1 MMRGVRWLTVLVPTI
16 MSLAC
21 SSIHIQTGP
30 PTDTE
35 LTQESEDRGRQ
46 LRIKWSDQL
55 QQASPVQ
62 QASMMRSMI
71 DSTTAQFVRFGY
83 SVLDMW
89 RTESNRRG
97 SQLTA
102 KEVREAIERSNQFDM
117 PLLDAY
123 EDVLEFG
130 VELVTSGSFFDSPF
144 KDKLTDYRNLYYD
157 VYNAVFFPDGGLED
171 YERKLGDWEANTR
184 LTSQTLA
191 EELIRYQ

>member
-1 MMRGVRWLTVLVPTI
+1 VRGIGWSTVFLPMI
-16 MSLAC
+16 MALAC

-46 LRIKWSDQL
+46 LRIKWSDRL

-62 QASMMRSMI
+62 QASMMRGMI

-83 SVLDMW
+83 QVLDMW
-89 RTESNRRG
+89 RTESDRRG
-97 SQLTA
+97 TQLTA
-102 KEVREAIERSNQFDM
+102 KEVREAIERTNQFDM

-130 VELVTSGSFFDSPF
+130 VELVISGKFFDSRV
-144 KDKLTDYRNLYYD
+144 KDRLMDYRNLYYD
-157 VYNAVFFPDGGLED
+157 VYNAVFLPNGGLEE
-171 YERKLGDWEANTR
+171 YEWKLRDLETNNR
-184 LTSQTLA
+184 QTSQLLG
-191 EELIRYQ
+191 EELNRYQ

>member
-1 MMRGVRWLTVLVPTI
+1 MRGIGWSTVLLPTI
-16 MSLAC
+16 MVLAC
-21 SSIHIQTGP
+21 SSIHIKTGP

-46 LRIKWSDQL
+46 LRIKWSDRL

-83 SVLDMW
+83 QVLDMW
-89 RTESNRRG
+89 RTESDRRG
-97 SQLTA
+97 TQLTA
-102 KEVREAIERSNQFDM
+102 KEVREAIERTNQFDM

-130 VELVTSGSFFDSPF
+130 VELVISDKFFDSQV
-144 KDKLTDYRNLYYD
+144 KDRLMDYRNLYYD
-157 VYNAVFFPDGGLED
+157 VYNAVFLPNGGLEE
-171 YERKLGDWEANTR
+171 YERKLRDLEANNR
-184 LTSQTLA
+184 QTSQLLG

>member
-1 MMRGVRWLTVLVPTI
+1 MRGIRWLTVLVPTI
-16 MSLAC
+16 MTLAC
-21 SSIHIQTGP
+21 SSIHIKTGP

-83 SVLDMW
+83 QVLDMW
-89 RTESNRRG
+89 RTESDRRG
-97 SQLTA
+97 TQLTA
-102 KEVREAIERSNQFDM
+102 KEVREAIERTNQFDM

-130 VELVTSGSFFDSPF
+130 VELVISGKFFDSQV
-144 KDKLTDYRNLYYD
+144 KDKLMDYRNLYYD
-157 VYNAVFFPDGGLED
+157 VYSAVFFPSGGLEE
-171 YERKLGDWEANTR
+171 YERKLVDLEANTR
-184 LTSQTLA
+184 QTSQLLG

>member
-1 MMRGVRWLTVLVPTI
+1 VPTI
-16 MSLAC
+16 MTLAC
-21 SSIHIQTGP
+21 SSIHIKTGP

-83 SVLDMW
+83 QVLDMW
-89 RTESNRRG
+89 RTESDRRG
-97 SQLTA
+97 TQLTA
-102 KEVREAIERSNQFDM
+102 KEVREAIERTNQFDM

-130 VELVTSGSFFDSPF
+130 VELVISGKFFDSQV
-144 KDKLTDYRNLYYD
+144 KDKLMDYRNLYYD
-157 VYNAVFFPDGGLED
+157 VYNAVFFPSGGLED
-171 YERKLGDWEANTR
+171 YERKLGDLEANTR
-184 LTSQTLA
+184 QTSQFLA